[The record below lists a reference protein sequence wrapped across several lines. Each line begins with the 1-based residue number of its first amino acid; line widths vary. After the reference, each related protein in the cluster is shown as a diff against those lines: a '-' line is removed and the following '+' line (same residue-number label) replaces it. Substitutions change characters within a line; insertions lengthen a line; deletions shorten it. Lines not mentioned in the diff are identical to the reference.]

1 MYWWRRDYARR
12 RGLFQRRL
20 RALGGESRV
29 GKGKK
34 KSTDDM
40 IKRWETAAKNL
51 DGVKLNIPEE
61 SGEYGVCTYV

>member
-1 MYWWRRDYARR
+1 
-12 RGLFQRRL
+12 
-20 RALGGESRV
+20 LGGESRV

-34 KSTDDM
+34 KSPDDM

-61 SGEYGVCTYV
+61 SGEYGVLYICNMYDPLSAGPHHS